1 MGPLYHFISGT
12 QVTQVS
18 ATDEESNNIL
28 YEIGPDGAGKFNIN
42 SATGWITSKV
52 VIDREVCI
60 LYLKGPLS
68 RIYQNSNDG
77 NRLQIEWWNIKYP
90 SKHEKKV
97 WITHKKCEKGG
108 TDGQTWRRLKSR
120 GVLNKFLYGEAQH
133 RGPTPYPFI
142 YHFSRKRCPF
152 RIPSIDKWYPFH
164 IPCLELCI
172 RFNCCKCAVF

>member
-77 NRLQIEWWNIKYP
+77 NRLQIE
-90 SKHEKKV
+90 
-97 WITHKKCEKGG
+97 
-108 TDGQTWRRLKSR
+108 
-120 GVLNKFLYGEAQH
+120 
-133 RGPTPYPFI
+133 
-142 YHFSRKRCPF
+142 
-152 RIPSIDKWYPFH
+152 
-164 IPCLELCI
+164 
-172 RFNCCKCAVF
+172 